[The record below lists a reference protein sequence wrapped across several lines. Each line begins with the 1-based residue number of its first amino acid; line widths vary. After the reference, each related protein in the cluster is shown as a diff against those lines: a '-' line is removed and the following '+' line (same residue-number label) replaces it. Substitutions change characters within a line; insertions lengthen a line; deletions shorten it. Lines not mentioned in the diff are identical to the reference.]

1 VKKLIHGSRTGFT
14 LLEVVISA
22 GLFMLFTGGALL
34 MANASSSAL
43 RTGSTYSDLDARAR
57 RALAEVCDLLRLADA
72 QGLWPAGVVAPA
84 STHELEFQRALGHD
98 GTNISW
104 DLVEKL
110 ILESDPSD
118 PDDGVDNDG
127 DGLVDECRV
136 VWIDDF
142 GEPTERRKTL
152 CHDVA
157 ESLDGEVP
165 GNLVDDNDNDLD
177 DERGFC
183 IDLDGEIA
191 TVRLTLEGRDGDG
204 LLIRSTVQRSVA
216 LRNTTN

>member
-1 VKKLIHGSRTGFT
+1 MRKFTRNSRTGST
-14 LLEVVISA
+14 LLEVLLA
-22 GLFMLFTGGALL
+22 TGLFMLFTGGALL
-34 MANASSSAL
+34 MADVSSNAL

-57 RALAEVCDLLRLADA
+57 RTLAEVCDLLRLADA
-72 QGLWPAGVVAPA
+72 QGLWPAAPVAPGN
-84 STHELEFQRALGHD
+84 THELEFQRAQGHD
-98 GTNISW
+98 GTNIDW

-142 GEPTERRKTL
+142 DQPTERRKTL

-165 GNLVDDNDNDLD
+165 GNLVDDNDNDLN

-183 IDLDGEIA
+183 IDLDGSIA
-191 TVRLTLEGRDGDG
+191 TVRLTLEGRDANG
-204 LLIRSTVQRSVA
+204 LLIRSTVQRSVT
-216 LRNTTN
+216 LRNTTE